1 MNVPMIRISTVVLT
15 ATLAAT
21 AHAEYRCDSPST
33 PNDRQACAAAAQ
45 GPEALRRY
53 IMSWPSQI
61 ANLQFSD
68 YVDSNTER
76 AWDMKRK
83 AAIEEPAPFL
93 IASSDQNDQK

>member
-1 MNVPMIRISTVVLT
+1 MNVPMIRLSAIVLA
-15 ATLAAT
+15 ATFAAT

-53 IMSWPSQI
+53 VNSWPSQI

-76 AWDMKRK
+76 KWDQMQK
-83 AAIEEPAPFL
+83 AAVEEPSTIELAL
-93 IASSDQNDQK
+93 NDEE